1 MFTTFT
7 ISLNSLNETQ
17 RLGSQLANAVKEL
30 WEQGITLY
38 LEGDLG
44 AGKTTLSRFIIQG
57 LGHVGNVKSPT
68 YTLVEPYELEK
79 GKVHHFDLYRL
90 GDPEELEYMGVRDY
104 FSKNTLSIVEWP
116 EKGLN
121 YLAPADLMITLS
133 LDENRAAHIQAYTE
147 LGELIAKR
155 CCSNLGNNNK

>member
-7 ISLNSLNETQ
+7 ISLATLDETQ
-17 RLGSQLANAVKEL
+17 RLGSQLSDVIKEL

-79 GKVHHFDLYRL
+79 GKVHHFDLYIIL
-90 GDPEELEYMGVRDY
+90 FIDVVPLKHQPKLVNDPKL
-104 FSKNTLSIVEWP
+104 FCL
-116 EKGLN
+116 
-121 YLAPADLMITLS
+121 
-133 LDENRAAHIQAYTE
+133 
-147 LGELIAKR
+147 
-155 CCSNLGNNNK
+155 